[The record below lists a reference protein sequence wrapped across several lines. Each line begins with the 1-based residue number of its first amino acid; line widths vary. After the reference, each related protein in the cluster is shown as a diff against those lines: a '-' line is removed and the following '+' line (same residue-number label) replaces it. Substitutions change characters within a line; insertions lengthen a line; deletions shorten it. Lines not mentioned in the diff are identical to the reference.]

1 MSPVFAGT
9 VSLCLSQGPSA
20 WLDSR
25 LLGSTEARG
34 YTDGTACGLLAFR
47 ISFHLSIQRCPTPL
61 LCYRSHFLPHS
72 SLTSALPPQLS
83 SFGPSSSPTPP
94 KRKFPQK
101 NPPARIPGSRGL
113 LAHSQSLL
121 GAMLITPSRQAHSL
135 YLCQYF
141 RTCLNRQEQAT
152 ALPKPRLPLAYVCP
166 S

>member
-25 LLGSTEARG
+25 LLGSTEAGG
-34 YTDGTACGLLAFR
+34 YTYGTACGLLAFR

-101 NPPARIPGSRGL
+101 NPGVPG
-113 LAHSQSLL
+113 LACTL
-121 GAMLITPSRQAHSL
+121 TKPSRSHANNSQQAGSFPVSL
-135 YLCQYF
+135 PVFSHL
-141 RTCLNRQEQAT
+141 
-152 ALPKPRLPLAYVCP
+152 